1 MKNLFLV
8 LVIVTVLL
16 AAIPHAVHADEV
28 IVDSVATEPVFAET
42 ATPTEE
48 TTAEEKPVEDTAKT
62 ATEAPTIPEEQ
73 EVVTFLDRILEAWE
87 NGEISTVISLA
98 FDVALIVFAF
108 VMKKASKK
116 NTGKLVG
123 AVATGQTTTV
133 TAMNNLIGAA
143 NDVVNAVEG
152 EGGLKGIVEKFQE
165 GINEQIEEIKKIDKE
180 KLEGYGKDLT
190 NCMASVKLLAEMLQ
204 TVYANSTTI
213 SMPTKNMIA
222 EKYVEI
228 CHKLDNT
235 EEKNG

>member
-8 LVIVTVLL
+8 LVILTVLL
-16 AAIPHAVHADEV
+16 AVLPSAAHADEV
-28 IVDSVATEPVFAET
+28 ITDGVYTDVVIAET

-48 TTAEEKPVEDTAKT
+48 TTAEEKPVEDTAET
-62 ATEAPTIPEEQ
+62 ATEAPTSHEEQ
-73 EVVTFLDRILEAWE
+73 EVVTLLDRILEAWE
-87 NGEISTVISLA
+87 KGEISTVISLA